1 MTALFDK
8 LPPHRP
14 RDAAQAALLLQD
26 IEAINVLAPLV
37 DAHKDFFAWLVEGS
51 PFLARLIRRYPDT
64 LTALSGTPPEEYLA
78 DLYAALQADMEQV
91 QDRDRAIATLRHARN
106 RAALAVALADLADLW
121 DVETVTDYLTRLAD
135 LAVCCGLIIYC
146 ARRQTMAV

>member
-1 MTALFDK
+1 M
-8 LPPHRP
+8 P
-14 RDAAQAALLLQD
+14 QAALLLQD

-78 DLYAALQADMEQV
+78 DLYAALQADMEQGKTATAPLPHCV
-91 QDRDRAIATLRHARN
+91 MPAIAPLWPSLWPIWPICGMSKPSLITS
-106 RAALAVALADLADLW
+106 RAWPTSPCAAAW
-121 DVETVTDYLTRLAD
+121 
-135 LAVCCGLIIYC
+135 IIYC
-146 ARRQTMAV
+146 ARRQTTAV